1 VRQLTSGKNA
11 TTTEGTQMN
20 IYKITLFKG
29 RYHTIEILAEDHAT
43 AINLGLAWNE
53 NSEHVRYGKATS
65 EPANYI
71 ESVEEKYSKN
81 TKTAPAENFEEME
94 KADRERITAALEI
107 IRKSHRQGIASNYYH
122 AADVAIRDI
131 EELISSRIFNNIA

>member
-1 VRQLTSGKNA
+1 
-11 TTTEGTQMN
+11 MN
-20 IYKITLFKG
+20 VYKITLFKG
-29 RYHTIEILAEDHAT
+29 RFHTIEILAEDHAT
-43 AINLGLAWNE
+43 AVNLGLAWNE
-53 NSEHVRYGKATS
+53 NTEHVRYLKTIS

-71 ESVEEKYSKN
+71 ETVEEKYPEN
-81 TKTAPAENFEEME
+81 KTATPAEDFEEME

-122 AADVAIRDI
+122 AAAIAIRDI